1 LSGHIHEGYSW
12 AYNGNTEFFNGS
24 VLDGNYEMKNDPWEI
39 ELNVDFK
46 EVKVLNNIT
55 TPN

>member
-24 VLDGNYEMKNDPWEI
+24 VLDGNYEMKNDPWKI
-39 ELNVDFK
+39 ELDVDYK
-46 EVKVLNNIT
+46 EVKVLNNT
-55 TPN
+55 TAPN

>member
-1 LSGHIHEGYSW
+1 
-12 AYNGNTEFFNGS
+12 
-24 VLDGNYEMKNDPWEI
+24 MKNDPWEI

>member
-1 LSGHIHEGYSW
+1 
-12 AYNGNTEFFNGS
+12 
-24 VLDGNYEMKNDPWEI
+24 MKNDPWEI

-46 EVKVLNNIT
+46 EVKVLNNIS

>member
-1 LSGHIHEGYSW
+1 
-12 AYNGNTEFFNGS
+12 
-24 VLDGNYEMKNDPWEI
+24 LDGNYEMKNDPWEI